1 MINSLKV
8 SRYHYWR
15 KLWMKPPEIRA
26 RVCCERFEH
35 LGTVG
40 HCPNCVRAKG
50 KFGLDDWKETLNEMG
65 QHHSRSSH
73 RGPPPPLA
81 SGLQRPIN
89 QGLVALPSMFSFET
103 GLNIS
108 SVFCD
113 LEPVTSCDYCAL
125 WSSRGLTHAV
135 PSTQQPERC
144 VDVLVWLKLVDINM
158 TKKES
163 KPRDCATPGVDLNGS
178 DDGSSCNRPPSE
190 EALCGTSPRRC
201 SRLWSSPNC
210 QEKK

>member
-1 MINSLKV
+1 
-8 SRYHYWR
+8 
-15 KLWMKPPEIRA
+15 
-26 RVCCERFEH
+26 
-35 LGTVG
+35 
-40 HCPNCVRAKG
+40 
-50 KFGLDDWKETLNEMG
+50 
-65 QHHSRSSH
+65 
-73 RGPPPPLA
+73 
-81 SGLQRPIN
+81 
-89 QGLVALPSMFSFET
+89 MFSFET

-125 WSSRGLTHAV
+125 WSSRGLTHVV

-144 VDVLVWLKLVDINM
+144 VDGLVWLKVVDIDM

-178 DDGSSCNRPPSE
+178 DDGSSCNQPLSE
-190 EALCGTSPRRC
+190 EALCGTSLRRC

-210 QEKK
+210 QEKEYIIWSSQGCQEKKIINFIELPRKKKRRFWSSRSCQEKKKKKVNYEVQGAAKARELMGWETKVDLGTSSWLPSSSPSPS